1 MSASDK
7 IKGMAN
13 EVIGKTKQ
21 LVGKIMG
28 SNKTKIEGKAQE
40 VVGEGQ
46 VAVGKIKDTAK
57 KGADAADA
65 AVKKL

>member
-13 EVIGKTKQ
+13 EVVGKTKQ
-21 LVGKIMG
+21 LVGKLMG
-28 SNKTKIEGKAQE
+28 SDKTKIEGKVQE
-40 VVGEGQ
+40 VGGEVQ

-57 KGADAADA
+57 KGADSADA
-65 AVKKL
+65 AIKKL

>member
-7 IKGMAN
+7 IKGVAN

-21 LVGKIMG
+21 LVGKIIG
-28 SNKTKIEGKAQE
+28 SDKTKIEGKVQE
-40 VVGEGQ
+40 IQGDGQ